1 MLEPLYRA
9 VGPDAA
15 AAYTDPTTFS
25 PRTEGRRDGVASGRL
40 SSRLADQRGR

>member
-1 MLEPLYRA
+1 MLESLHGA
-9 VGPDAA
+9 LGPDAA

-40 SSRLADQRGR
+40 SSRRADQRGR